1 MGSVPSTP
9 NSERTDDPWWPI
21 ENQNLTLNHIP
32 LLSAMDE
39 EGQHSN
45 LVTNNRTADDA
56 LTDDSQPTVDC
67 EIMINVE
74 NSENVREPTNRS
86 SASDGQQSGQSPTS
100 ASIID
105 DTTAE
110 KRRREMREA
119 KITQSVEEFKE
130 EIRAKREKRQ
140 GFITDLRDEITS
152 LRKQLAA
159 EKELSQQLMDDR
171 IATNIAQCL
180 QSEDGGDAED
190 DDNNRTTQSKHIAL
204 RSELAE
210 AQFSLQIANAEVL
223 TVSTE
228 LTATRKQVSSLK
240 EVISVSKQMVKI
252 REDQLDQV
260 SLKNFEENAQRVKK
274 KTK

>member
-1 MGSVPSTP
+1 
-9 NSERTDDPWWPI
+9 
-21 ENQNLTLNHIP
+21 
-32 LLSAMDE
+32 MDE
-39 EGQHSN
+39 EGQNSN

-56 LTDDSQPTVDC
+56 PNDSQPTVDC

-74 NSENVREPTNRS
+74 NSDNVREPTNRS
-86 SASDGQQSGQSPTS
+86 SESDGQQSGQSHAS
-100 ASIID
+100 VSIID
-105 DTTAE
+105 DSTAE

-130 EIRAKREKRQ
+130 ELRAKREKRQ

-152 LRKQLAA
+152 LRSQLAA
-159 EKELSQQLMDDR
+159 EKELSQKLMDDR

-180 QSEDGGDAED
+180 QSYDGGDAEND
-190 DDNNRTTQSKHIAL
+190 DNRTTQSKEIAL

-210 AQFSLQIANAEVL
+210 TQFSLQIANAEVL
-223 TVSTE
+223 SLSTE
-228 LTATRKQVSSLK
+228 LAGTRKQVSSLK

-260 SLKNFEENAQRVKK
+260 S
-274 KTK
+274 